1 MATRHAL
8 RRFFHPILFQG
19 DLRRRRYFEGWYF
32 KHVAADGGAVFA
44 FIPGVSLSSAGS
56 TAFVQMIDGATG
68 ATRWFPYPLEAFSY
82 SLDEFGI
89 SVGENRFSLRGID
102 VRLRDGQG
110 DVEAHLAYAGI
121 TPLPFSLGSPNIMGP
136 FAYVP
141 FMECYHGV
149 GSLDHAV
156 DGEVRVA
163 DRRFDFDGG
172 RGYLEKDWGRSMPR
186 AWIWAQANG
195 FAGPGS
201 CLLFSLARIPWLGRT
216 FPGFFALLSEG
227 GRIHRFATY
236 TGARVASADLRGRDL
251 HVEIRDRRHVLR
263 LHAERSHEGTLLAP
277 VDGAMERR
285 IAESID
291 ARIGVRLEDLGGRL
305 LFEGSGANAGLEIV
319 GDPALIGVREE
330 PAPTAG

>member
-44 FIPGVSLSSAGS
+44 FIPGISLSSAGS

-102 VRLRDGQG
+102 VRLSDRQG

-149 GSLDHAV
+149 GSLDHEV
-156 DGEVRVA
+156 SGEVRVG
-163 DRRFDFDGG
+163 DRRFDFHGG

-216 FPGFFALLSEG
+216 FPGFFALLAEG
-227 GRIHRFATY
+227 GRIHRFGTY
-236 TGARVASADLRGRDL
+236 TGARVATAELLARELR
-251 HVEIRDRRHVLR
+251 VVIRDRRRVLR

-291 ARIGVRLEDLGGRL
+291 ARIRVRLEDLRGRV
-305 LFEGSGANAGLEIV
+305 LFEGAGGNAGLEIV
-319 GDPALIGVREE
+319 GNPALIGVR
-330 PAPTAG
+330 TAG

>member
-1 MATRHAL
+1 MRYAVK
-8 RRFFHPILFQG
+8 RFTNPILFQG
-19 DLRRRRYFEGWYF
+19 SLKRRRYFEGWYF
-32 KHVAADGGAVFA
+32 KQVAADGGAVFS
-44 FIPGVSLSSAGS
+44 FIPGVSLSPRGS

-82 SLDEFGI
+82 SLDEFGV
-89 SVGENRFSLRGID
+89 SVGENRFSLEGID
-102 VRLRDGQG
+102 LRLQDAHGE
-110 DVEAHLAYAGI
+110 VEAHLQYSGI
-121 TPLPFSLGSPNIMGP
+121 TPLPFSIGSPNIMGP

-156 DGEVRVA
+156 TGTVRVG
-163 DRRFDFDGG
+163 DRRFGFDGG

-186 AWIWAQANG
+186 AWIWAQVNG
-195 FAGPGS
+195 FAGAGS
-201 CLLFSLARIPWLGRT
+201 CFMFSLARIPWLGST
-216 FPGFFALLSEG
+216 FPGFFALLAEG
-227 GRIHRFATY
+227 RGAAGGAPAIHRFATY
-236 TGARVASADLRGRDL
+236 TGARVTAAELHGRNL
-251 HVEIRDRRHVLR
+251 HVEIRDRRHVLH

-291 ARIGVRLEDLGGRL
+291 ARIHVRLEDLGGRA

-319 GDPALIGVREE
+319 GDTALIGVR
-330 PAPTAG
+330 T